1 MSENYYDYAVSALL
15 RGLVVGATALILTA
29 CGGDGM
35 DDLRE
40 FMRTAHADKKPK
52 IEPLPEIKPAESYQY
67 SATDLSDPFAA
78 ANLRPTLSAKAAGG
92 AQPDANR
99 RHEPLED
106 YPLDSLKMVGTLS
119 RGAQVWAVIEAP
131 DGTVHRVQRGNYLGQ
146 NFGRIRTI
154 SESKLDIIEL
164 TQTTIGDWVQRD
176 ATLAID
182 E

>member
-1 MSENYYDYAVSALL
+1 MINI
-15 RGLVVGATALILTA
+15 RGLIPLLLPLVLVA

-40 FMRTAHADKKPK
+40 FMRTAHADKKPR

-67 SATDLSDPFAA
+67 SATELTDPFAA
-78 ANLRPTLSAKAAGG
+78 SNLRPTLSAKAAGS
-92 AQPDANR
+92 AQPDPNR

-119 RGAQVWAVIEAP
+119 RGAQVWAVIAAP

-146 NFGRIRTI
+146 NFGRIRSIT
-154 SESKLDIIEL
+154 ESKLDIIEL

>member
-1 MSENYYDYAVSALL
+1 MINFRSIIPLL
-15 RGLVVGATALILTA
+15 VPLLLVA

-52 IEPLPEIKPAESYQY
+52 IEPLPEIKPAETYQY
-67 SATDLSDPFAA
+67 SATEMADPFAS
-78 ANLRPTLSAKAAGG
+78 ANLRPTLSTKAAGG
-92 AQPDANR
+92 AQPDPNR

-146 NFGRIRTI
+146 NFGRIRGIT
-154 SESKLDIIEL
+154 ESKLDIIEL
-164 TQTTIGDWVQRD
+164 TQTSIGDWVQRD
-176 ATLAID
+176 ASLAID